1 MLSYIDMNQL
11 FMKKI
16 SLILALYIPLSM
28 TAQLPNLTL
37 EEAINRALKNNFG
50 IQVGQNDATIAK
62 NNVTKGN
69 AGFMPTLNA
78 VATESPS
85 LGFLNQKLT
94 NGTEVNRVN
103 LSNNLTAGL
112 QMSWTLYDGKRMY
125 FTLDRLKELQ
135 TIGELGIK
143 IRSEQIVYDVMRAYF
158 NIVRQQDLYNGLQ
171 EQMDLYVERERLAQ
185 TRLDVGKGNQLDV
198 LQAKADLNVQKTQL
212 LRQKQLIEVGKL
224 ALKQAITEGGDFA
237 FEVRDSFG
245 VIQNLDYNLLK
256 NNALSKNLNIEL
268 LKRQGGVANLVMK
281 EFEAQ
286 RKPRVTFNPAFTV
299 GRQDNTAGLFLLN
312 QNAGLSGGVTLTYPI
327 LDGDNLKRQTEN
339 SRIDIETIK
348 IRQKELTYNLEA
360 NLNMA
365 YQNYLN
371 AVEILRGEE
380 ENMKIAKQSIEIA
393 MERYRLSR
401 STVLELKQIQQG
413 YEAAVTRAVNAKFDA
428 KTAEIEMM
436 RLSGSLIR

>member
-1 MLSYIDMNQL
+1 MNQL

-28 TAQLPNLTL
+28 AAQLPVLSL
-37 EEAINRALKNNFG
+37 EEAINIALKNNFG
-50 IQVGQNDATIAK
+50 LQIGQNDATIAK

-69 AGFMPTLNA
+69 AGFMPTLN
-78 VATESPS
+78 VTATESPS
-85 LGFLNQKLT
+85 LGFLNQKLA
-94 NGTEVNRVN
+94 NGTEVNRSN
-103 LSNNLTAGL
+103 LSNNLTGGL
-112 QMSWTLYDGKRMY
+112 QMSWTLYDGRRMY

-143 IRSEQIVYDVMRAYF
+143 IRSEQIVYDVMRAYY

-171 EQMDLYVERERLAQ
+171 EQLDLYIERERLAQ

-212 LRQKQLIEVGKL
+212 LRQKQQIDVAKL
-224 ALKQAITEGGDFA
+224 ALKQAITEGADYA
-237 FEVRDSFG
+237 FDVRDSFG
-245 VIQNLDYNLLK
+245 VIRNLDYNLLK
-256 NNALSKNLNIEL
+256 TNALSKNLNIEL
-268 LKRQGGVANLVMK
+268 LKRQGGVATLTMK

-286 RKPRVTFNPAFTV
+286 RKPRITFNPAFTV

-312 QNAGLSGGVTLTYPI
+312 QNAGLNAGITLTYPI

-339 SRIDIETIK
+339 SRIDIETNK
-348 IRQKELTYNLEA
+348 IRQKELSYNLES
-360 NLNMA
+360 NMNIA

-371 AVEILRGEE
+371 AIEILRGEE
-380 ENMKIAKQSIEIA
+380 ENKEIARQSIVIA

>member
-1 MLSYIDMNQL
+1 MNQL

-28 TAQLPNLTL
+28 AAQLPNLTL

-69 AGFMPTLNA
+69 AGFLPSLNA
-78 VATESPS
+78 IATESPS

-94 NGTEVNRVN
+94 NGTEVNRAN

-112 QMSWTLYDGKRMY
+112 QMSWTLYDGRRMY

-171 EQMDLYVERERLAQ
+171 EQMDLYEERERLAQ

-224 ALKQAITEGGDFA
+224 ALKQAITEGADFA

-245 VIQNLDYNLLK
+245 VIQNLDYNTLK
-256 NNALSKNLNIEL
+256 NDALSKNLNIEL
-268 LKRQGGVANLVMK
+268 LKRQGGVASLVMK

-286 RKPRVTFNPAFTV
+286 RKPRVTFNPAFTI

-312 QNAGLSGGVTLTYPI
+312 QNAGLSGAVTLTYPI
-327 LDGDNLKRQTEN
+327 WDGDNLKRQAEN
-339 SRIDIETIK
+339 SRIDIETNK
-348 IRQKELTYNLEA
+348 IRQKELTYNLES
-360 NLNMA
+360 NLNIA

-371 AVEILRGEE
+371 AIEILRGEE

-436 RLSGSLIR
+436 RLSGSLIRN

>member
-1 MLSYIDMNQL
+1 
-11 FMKKI
+11 MKEI
-16 SLILALYIPLSM
+16 SLILALIIPLSM
-28 TAQLPNLTL
+28 AAQLPNLTL

-50 IQVGQNDATIAK
+50 LQMGQNDATIAR

-69 AGFMPTLNA
+69 AGFLPNLNA
-78 VATESPS
+78 IVTENPS
-85 LGFLNQKLT
+85 FGLLNQKLA
-94 NGTEVNRVN
+94 NGTEAKRNN

-112 QMSWTLYDGKRMY
+112 QMSWTLYDGRRMY
-125 FTLDRLKELQ
+125 LELDRLKELQ

-143 IRSEQIVYDVMRAYF
+143 IRSEQIVYDVMRAYY

-171 EQMDLYVERERLAQ
+171 EQLDLYVERERLAQ
-185 TRLDVGKGNQLDV
+185 TRLDVGKGNMLDV

-212 LRQKQLIEVGKL
+212 LRQKQQIEVGKL
-224 ALKQAITEGGDFA
+224 ALKQIITEGVDFA

-245 VIQNLDYNLLK
+245 VIKSLDYNQLK
-256 NNALSKNLNIEL
+256 NNALSRNLNIEL
-268 LKRQGGVANLVMK
+268 LKRQGGVASLVMK

-286 RKPRVTFNPAFTV
+286 RKPRVTFNPALTV

-312 QNAGLSGGVTLTYPI
+312 QNAGLSGAVTLTYPI
-327 LDGDNLKRQTEN
+327 WDGDNLKRQTEN
-339 SRIDIETIK
+339 SRIDIETNK
-348 IRQKELTYNLEA
+348 IRQKELSYNLESSI
-360 NLNMA
+360 NIA

-371 AVEILRGEE
+371 AIEILRGEE

>member
-1 MLSYIDMNQL
+1 
-11 FMKKI
+11 
-16 SLILALYIPLSM
+16 M
-28 TAQLPNLTL
+28 TAQLPILTL

-78 VATESPS
+78 IATESPS

-112 QMSWTLYDGKRMY
+112 QMSWTLYDGRRMY
-125 FTLDRLKELQ
+125 FTLDKLKELQ

-171 EQMDLYVERERLAQ
+171 EQMDLYEERERLAQ
-185 TRLDVGKGNQLDV
+185 TRLDVGKGNMLDV

-224 ALKQAITEGGDFA
+224 ALKQAITEGADFVY
-237 FEVRDSFG
+237 EVRDSFG
-245 VIQNLDYNLLK
+245 IIQNLDYNLLK

-268 LKRQGGVANLVMK
+268 LKRQSGVASLAMK

>member
-1 MLSYIDMNQL
+1 
-11 FMKKI
+11 MKKI
-16 SLILALYIPLSM
+16 SLILALCIPLSIA
-28 TAQLPNLTL
+28 AQLPVLTL
-37 EEAINRALKNNFG
+37 EEAINTALKNNFG
-50 IQVGQNDATIAK
+50 LKIGQNDATIAK

-69 AGFMPTLNA
+69 AGFMPNLN
-78 VATESPS
+78 VIATESPS
-85 LGFLNQKLT
+85 LGFLNQKLVD
-94 NGTEVNRVN
+94 GRVVNRSN
-103 LSNNLTAGL
+103 LSNNLTGGL
-112 QMSWTLYDGKRMY
+112 QMSWTLYDGRRMY

-135 TIGELGIK
+135 TIGELGLK
-143 IRSEQIVYDVMRAYF
+143 IRSEQIVYDVMRAYY

-171 EQMDLYVERERLAQ
+171 EQLDLYVERERLAQ

-212 LRQKQLIEVGKL
+212 LRQKQQIELGKW
-224 ALKQAITEGGDFA
+224 ALKQVLTEGVDYA
-237 FEVRDSFG
+237 FDVRDSFG
-245 VIQNLDYNLLK
+245 IIPRLDYNALK

-268 LKRQGGVANLVMK
+268 LKRQGGVASLIMK

-327 LDGDNLKRQTEN
+327 WDGDNLKRQTEN
-339 SRIDIETIK
+339 SRIDIETNK
-348 IRQKELTYNLEA
+348 VRQKELAYNLESSM
-360 NLNMA
+360 NIA

-371 AVEILRGEE
+371 AIEILRGEE
-380 ENMKIAKQSIEIA
+380 ENMKIAKQSIDIA

-413 YEAAVTRAVNAKFDA
+413 YEAAVTRAVNAKYDA
-428 KTAEIEMM
+428 KAAEIDMM
-436 RLSGSLIR
+436 RLSGSLIRN